1 MVYSIPPLGMPFALE
16 HSLGTQRCLGLPCAS
31 TENVKAYSSALKNIN
46 YISFVKVICVRA
58 SLVAQ

>member
-1 MVYSIPPLGMPFALE
+1 MVYSIPPRGTPFALE
-16 HSLGTQRCLGLPCAS
+16 HSLGAQHCLGLPCPS
-31 TENVKAYSSALKNIN
+31 TENVKAYSSALKDIK